1 MKDVVEKEAK
11 KENHEQTKDETDLT
25 PQEYER
31 ALKGAYKS
39 FVILGLSKA
48 DIDGYVDLVK
58 LHVKGLIETVK
69 GNAVYKV

>member
-1 MKDVVEKEAK
+1 MEKEAK
-11 KENHEQTKDETDLT
+11 KENQEQTKDETDLT

-39 FVILGLSKA
+39 FVMLVLSKA

-58 LHVKGLIETVK
+58 LHVKGLTETVK
-69 GNAVYKV
+69 RNTVYKV